1 MFERKGKLRT
11 PLKPHIN
18 SYQHSS
24 RITELLNTMNKLALI
39 LLATLSMQSYACD
52 IGIAEWITSH
62 SKTMNSWQGIYKSFK
77 NNPRCKSAAYGTTY
91 SDLIV
96 KLLAIER
103 GVSAELD
110 KIVREDELFGEFIIK
125 MILPVA
131 TPEDMYQLTIFQ
143 CPKINGT
150 LCESI
155 TNKAKD
161 SYKVIA
167 NEMRPPQ

>member
-1 MFERKGKLRT
+1 MFERKRKL
-11 PLKPHIN
+11 PIPPKPHIN

-77 NNPRCKSAAYGTTY
+77 NHPHCVNAAYGTTY

-96 KLLAIER
+96 KLLARER
-103 GVSAELD
+103 GVSSELD
-110 KIVREDELFGEFIIK
+110 KITKDDELFRSFIIK

-131 TPEDMYQLTIFQ
+131 TPDDMYQLTILQ
-143 CPKINGT
+143 CPKKNGV
-150 LCESI
+150 LCNSI
-155 TNKAKD
+155 KNTAKY
-161 SYKVIA
+161 SYKVISK
-167 NEMRPPQ
+167 EMEPAQ